1 MRKALCTAPCLA
13 LPRFDLPFELVTDA
27 SAIGVGA
34 VLQQDAGV
42 GPQLVAY
49 FSRKLSATER
59 NYNTTDRELLALLLA
74 AKRWR
79 PYLHGKQTRVCTDH
93 EPLVDMRMQPG

>member
-1 MRKALCTAPCLA
+1 MA
-13 LPRFDLPFELVTDA
+13 LPHFDLPFELVTDA
-27 SAIGVGA
+27 SAIARAGVGA

-42 GPQLVAY
+42 GPQPVAY
-49 FSRKLSATER
+49 FSRKLTATER
-59 NYNTTDRELLALLLA
+59 NYNTTDRELLALLLS

-79 PYLHGKQTRVCTDH
+79 PYLHGNQVRVCTDH